1 MKRSIAR
8 IVVHCTATAQ
18 TVTTTQLLDG
28 FRRRGWTAP
37 GYHLLVFPAGSL
49 RCIWPL
55 DRVANG
61 ARGYNATSVHVAWV
75 GGVDA
80 SGRPTD
86 NRTPAQRAALR
97 ELVRRLARR
106 FPGADIVG
114 HRDLSPDLNGNGIV
128 NPWERVKECPCFD
141 VRSEYAD
148 L

>member
-18 TVTTTQLLDG
+18 TVTTAQLLDG

-37 GYHLLVFPAGSL
+37 GYHLLVFPTGSL
-49 RCIWPL
+49 RCIRPL

-106 FPGADIVG
+106 FPGAEIVG
-114 HRDLSPDLNGNGIV
+114 HRDLSPDLNGNGRV
-128 NPWERVKECPCFD
+128 DPWERVKECPCFD

>member
-1 MKRSIAR
+1 MKRRVKR
-8 IVVHCTATAQ
+8 IVIHCTATPQ
-18 TVTTTQLLDG
+18 STTTTQLMRS
-28 FRRRGWTAP
+28 FKERGWAAP
-37 GYHLLVFPAGSL
+37 GYHLLVLPAGSIRQL
-49 RCIWPL
+49 WPL

-106 FPGADIVG
+106 FPGAEIVG

-128 NPWERVKECPCFD
+128 DPWERVKECPCFD

>member
-18 TVTTTQLLDG
+18 TVTTAQLLDG

-106 FPGADIVG
+106 FPGAEIVG

-128 NPWERVKECPCFD
+128 DACERVKECPCFD

>member
-18 TVTTTQLLDG
+18 TVTTAQLLDG

-106 FPGADIVG
+106 FPGAEIVG

-128 NPWERVKECPCFD
+128 DPWERVKECPCFD
-141 VRSEYAD
+141 VRSEYVD

>member
-1 MKRSIAR
+1 MKRRVKR
-8 IVVHCTATAQ
+8 IVVHCTATPQ
-18 TVTTTQLLDG
+18 NTTATQLMRS
-28 FRRRGWTAP
+28 FKERGWAAP
-37 GYHLLVFPAGSL
+37 GYHLLVLPAGSIRQL
-49 RCIWPL
+49 WPI

-106 FPGADIVG
+106 FPGAEIVG
-114 HRDLSPDLNGNGIV
+114 HRDLSPDLNGNGRV
-128 NPWERVKECPCFD
+128 DACERVKECPCFD
-141 VRSEYAD
+141 VRTEFAD

>member
-18 TVTTTQLLDG
+18 TVTTAQLLDG

-128 NPWERVKECPCFD
+128 DPWERVKECPCFD

>member
-18 TVTTTQLLDG
+18 TVTAAQLLDG

-61 ARGYNATSVHVAWV
+61 VRGYNATSVHVAWV

-80 SGRPTD
+80 GGRPTD

-106 FPGADIVG
+106 FPGAEIVG
-114 HRDLSPDLNGNGIV
+114 HRDLSPDLNGNGRV
-128 NPWERVKECPCFD
+128 DACERVKECPCFD
-141 VRSEYAD
+141 VRTEFAD

>member
-1 MKRSIAR
+1 MKRRVKR
-8 IVVHCTATAQ
+8 IVIHCTATPQSA
-18 TVTTTQLLDG
+18 TTSQLMRS
-28 FRRRGWTAP
+28 FKERGWAAP
-37 GYHLLVFPAGSL
+37 GYHLLVLPAGSIRQL
-49 RCIWPL
+49 WPI

-75 GGVDA
+75 GGVDDA
-80 SGRPTD
+80 GRPVD

-128 NPWERVKECPCFD
+128 DPWERVKECPCFD
-141 VRSEYAD
+141 VRTEYAD

>member
-18 TVTTTQLLDG
+18 TVTTAQLLDG

-106 FPGADIVG
+106 FPGAEIVG

-128 NPWERVKECPCFD
+128 DPWERVKECPCFD

>member
-1 MKRSIAR
+1 MKRRIKR
-8 IVVHCTATAQ
+8 IVIHCTATPQSA
-18 TVTTTQLLDG
+18 TTSQLMRG
-28 FRRRGWTAP
+28 FKERGWAAP
-37 GYHLLVFPAGSL
+37 GYHLLVLPAGSIRQL
-49 RCIWPL
+49 WPL

-106 FPGADIVG
+106 FPGAEIVG

-128 NPWERVKECPCFD
+128 DPWERVKECPCFD

>member
-1 MKRSIAR
+1 MKRRVKR
-8 IVVHCTATAQ
+8 IVVHCTATPQ
-18 TVTTTQLLDG
+18 NSTTTQLMRS
-28 FRRRGWTAP
+28 FKERGWAAP
-37 GYHLLVFPAGSL
+37 GYHLLVLPAGSIRQL
-49 RCIWPL
+49 WPI

-75 GGVDA
+75 GGVDDA
-80 SGRPTD
+80 GRPVD

-97 ELVRRLARR
+97 LVVARLAKS
-106 FPGADIVG
+106 FPDADIVG

-128 NPWERVKECPCFD
+128 DPWERVKECPCFD